1 MDNRNITKEGI
12 VLHQSLFDQIISK
25 SNLLISW
32 QEFREGKKNKQD
44 VQVFD
49 HNLAEN
55 LISLHNDLKN
65 KTYHHRHYISFY
77 IHDPKLRQ
85 IHKASVRDRVLHHA
99 IVRIIDSFFEN
110 TFIFDSYSSRI
121 DKGTHKAVL
130 RLKEFAWKLSRNDTK
145 TVWALKC
152 DIRKFF
158 HSIDHKILFELISKK
173 ISDPDLLLLLKEI
186 ITSYPSQLDLR
197 RSRANRERE
206 SWRPSA
212 AEHHWEI

>member
-1 MDNRNITKEGI
+1 
-12 VLHQSLFDQIISK
+12 LHQSLFNQIISK
-25 SNLLISW
+25 RNLLISW
-32 QEFREGKKNKQD
+32 QEFRDEKKNKQD

-65 KTYHHRHYISFY
+65 KSYQHGHYISFY

-99 IVRIIDSFFEN
+99 ITRKIESIFEN
-110 TFIFDSYSSRI
+110 TFIFDSYSSREG
-121 DKGTHKAVL
+121 KGTHKAVL
-130 RLKEFAWKLSRNDTK
+130 RLKKFAWKLSKNDTK

-158 HSIDHKILFELISKK
+158 HSIDHKILFDQIKRR
-173 ISDPDLLLLLKEI
+173 ISDPDLLQLLSEI

-206 SWRPSA
+206 REREREQPSA
-212 AEHHWEI
+212 AERHLAT